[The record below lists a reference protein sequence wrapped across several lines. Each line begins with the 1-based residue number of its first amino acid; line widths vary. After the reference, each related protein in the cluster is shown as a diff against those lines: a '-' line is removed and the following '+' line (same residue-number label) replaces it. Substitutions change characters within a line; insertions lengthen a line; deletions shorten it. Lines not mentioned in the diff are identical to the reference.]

1 MLEAAGVA
9 VDEEAV
15 YRLLVTVRSATAE
28 EIAPRTGQA
37 IARAADVL
45 ARLERKGLAH
55 RVDGTADAFAASA
68 PDVALLPELQRGAVA
83 LDRARAAVT
92 DLLDVYRGTLRRH
105 DPGQLIEV
113 VTGAEALRRRIHQV
127 QANARHEMLWFCKA
141 QYVAMSSESNTTEFA
156 ALARGV
162 GYRVLYER
170 AFLEGPGAVD
180 SLVAGVRAGEVARSV
195 PTLPLRMA
203 IADRELAICPLVPGG
218 PQGSPEQPTAAVVR
232 GSSLLE
238 ALLALFESY
247 WGQGV
252 PLRVDAASGAL
263 IGSEGETPGGGLSPS
278 DRHLLSL
285 LVAGV
290 TDKAIASQLRLSQ
303 RTVQRR
309 VQHLMT
315 VTGAATRMQL
325 AWLAAR
331 RGLI

>member
-1 MLEAAGVA
+1 MLDAAGLS

-15 YRLLVTVRSATAE
+15 YRLLVTVWSATAE
-28 EIAPRTGQA
+28 EVAGRSGRPVEE
-37 IARAADVL
+37 AAEVL
-45 ARLERKGLAH
+45 GRLERRGLAH
-55 RVDGTADAFAASA
+55 RVEHPAGSYAASP
-68 PDVALLPELQRGAVA
+68 PDVALLPELQRKSVA

-92 DLLDVYRGTLRRH
+92 DLLDTYRDTLRRH
-105 DPGQLIEV
+105 DPDQLIEV
-113 VTGAEALRRRIHQV
+113 VTGAEALRRRIHRV
-127 QANARHEMLWFCKA
+127 QSDARHEMLWFCKA
-141 QYVAMSSESNTTEFA
+141 QYVAMSSESNTTEFE

-162 GYRVLYER
+162 RYRVLYER
-170 AFLEGPGAVD
+170 AYFDGAGAVD
-180 SLVAGVRAGEVARSV
+180 SLVAGVRAGEEARSV
-195 PTLPLRMA
+195 PSLPLRMA

-238 ALLALFESY
+238 ALLALFERS
-247 WGQGV
+247 WEHGV
-252 PLRVDAASGAL
+252 PLRVDASGAL
-263 IGSEGETPGGGLSPS
+263 RGTTDDGAGERLSAS

-309 VQHLMT
+309 VQGLMV

-331 RGLI
+331 KGLI

>member
-1 MLEAAGVA
+1 MLEAAGVTA
-9 VDEEAV
+9 DEEAV

-28 EIAPRTGQA
+28 EVARRTG
-37 IARAADVL
+37 RALGEAVGL
-45 ARLERKGLAH
+45 LVRLERKGLAH
-55 RVDGTADAFAASA
+55 RVDDEDGGAFAASA
-68 PDVALLPELQRGAVA
+68 PDVALLPELQRNAVA

-113 VTGAEALRRRIHQV
+113 VTGAEALRRRIQQV
-127 QANARHEMLWFCKA
+127 QGNARHEMMWFCKA
-141 QYVAMSSESNTTEFA
+141 QYVAMPSESNTEEFA

-162 GYRVLYER
+162 RYRVLYER
-170 AFLEGPGAVD
+170 AYLEGPGAVD

-218 PQGSPEQPTAAVVR
+218 PQGSPERPTAAVVR

-247 WGQGV
+247 WEHGV
-252 PLRVDAASGAL
+252 PLRVDATGAVTGASG
-263 IGSEGETPGGGLSPS
+263 EGPGAELSPS

-309 VQHLMT
+309 VRDLMT
-315 VTGAATRMQL
+315 ATGAATRMQL